1 MSPDTNDVRCAAC
14 NKKLAEFL
22 YGTAVFTCQRCK
34 KRTYIDT
41 VHNTSSHF
49 PPLAMLLTDNQENG
63 KVPIPHS
70 V

>member
-1 MSPDTNDVRCAAC
+1 MLNPNDIRCSEC
-14 NKKLAEFL
+14 NRKLAEYL

-34 KRTYIDT
+34 KRIYIDT
-41 VHNTSSHF
+41 VHNTSSY
-49 PPLAMLLTDNQENG
+49 LMLLTDNQENG